1 MNKGFILIF
10 YMKKTEKAPKFKEE
24 ENRTK
29 QIREKNRYLAELE
42 RRVKEKKASQK
53 ELNEILKDVEG
64 YFSGAEMP
72 SLKLYSGDYAGEIL
86 ESAFE
91 NYPEIFS
98 RGRYERMAKRAFRKL
113 IANTY
118 STLMNK
124 LGEGQIRSNQLL
136 EFIKYA
142 EPYLINNKEEE
153 KENTEKI
160 EFSFKRT
167 SE

>member
-1 MNKGFILIF
+1 MRSTKNTLKN
-10 YMKKTEKAPKFKEE
+10 KEE
-24 ENRTK
+24 ENKTK
-29 QIREKNRYLAELE
+29 QIREKNKYLAELE
-42 RRVKEKKASQK
+42 KKVKEKKASQK
-53 ELNEILKDVEG
+53 ELNEILSDLEG

-72 SLKLYSGDYAGEIL
+72 SLKLYSGDYSGEIL
-86 ESAFE
+86 ESAFK

-98 RGRYERMAKRAFRKL
+98 RARYERLAKKAFKKL
-113 IANTY
+113 VANTY

-124 LGEGQIRSNQLL
+124 LGEGNIRSNQLL
-136 EFIKYA
+136 DFMKYV

-160 EFSFKRT
+160 EFTFKRT

>member
-1 MNKGFILIF
+1 MRSTKNTLKN
-10 YMKKTEKAPKFKEE
+10 KEE

-29 QIREKNRYLAELE
+29 QIREKNKYLAELE
-42 RRVKEKKASQK
+42 KKVKEKKASQE

-118 STLMNK
+118 SSLMSK

-136 EFIKYA
+136 DFIKYA

-160 EFSFKRT
+160 EFTFKRT
-167 SE
+167 NE